1 MKVDLKK
8 HRKMLVLLPL
18 FVLSVII
25 ILYLGGKYIPRS
37 TIKNSMDSLSR
48 LNTKLPEPNIKEK
61 ERNKLEVYMQ
71 MQKDSL
77 EKLNEQKKQSNNRF
91 FQSDPAQETI
101 DEYPPVQRKRADRK
115 SLAQHEARVNEQLEK
130 IMQELNHVAEEETPS
145 HREDLSI
152 NSQEVSPDIARLEKL
167 MATLQADS
175 TEDPELKQ
183 LDAMLDKIL
192 RIQQPQT
199 AAKQSYKRDT
209 SQSVIPVNYHPEQI
223 PRPATIFYGLQQ
235 RAIPVTNQKPA
246 IKAVVHADQ
255 VVQDGSTIKLR
266 LTENIYVG
274 GQPIPANSF
283 VFGTCSISDE
293 RLIVQLDR
301 IVHNNVII
309 PVQLEVFDT
318 DGITGISIPGAI
330 TRDAAK
336 KGLDNTLQTL
346 SMTSLDPSMAAQITS
361 AGIQSLKSLLS
372 RKIKQVKVTVKAGH
386 QVYLQ

>member
-1 MKVDLKK
+1 
-8 HRKMLVLLPL
+8 MLVLLPL

-25 ILYLGGKYIPRS
+25 IIFLGGKYIPRNMA
-37 TIKNSMDSLSR
+37 KNSTDSLSR

-61 ERNKLEVYMQ
+61 ERNKLEEYMQ

-77 EKLNEQKKQSNNRF
+77 EKLSVQKKQSNNSF
-91 FQSDPAQETI
+91 FQNDAGVETI

-115 SLAQHEARVNEQLEK
+115 NLAQHEARVNEQLEK
-130 IMQELNHVAEEETPS
+130 IMQELNHVTEEASPS
-145 HREDLSI
+145 HRENLPV

-167 MATLQADS
+167 MATLQTDTS
-175 TEDPELKQ
+175 DDPELKQ

-192 RIQQPQT
+192 RIQQPT
-199 AAKQSYKRDT
+199 STTRQSYKKDT
-209 SQSVIPVNYHPEQI
+209 TQHALPVNQQAEQTS
-223 PRPATIFYGLQQ
+223 RPSTIFFGLEQ
-235 RAIPVTNQKPA
+235 RPTTVTKQKTA

-301 IVHNNVII
+301 IVHNGVII

-336 KGLDNTLQTL
+336 KGLDNTLQSL
-346 SMTSLDPSMAAQITS
+346 SMTSLDPSVAAQVAG

-372 RKIKQVKVTVKAGH
+372 RKVKQVKVTVKAGH

>member
-25 ILYLGGKYIPRS
+25 IINLGGKYISRS
-37 TIKNSMDSLSR
+37 TLKNSTDTLSR

-61 ERNKLEVYMQ
+61 ERSKLEVYMQ

-77 EKLNEQKKQSNNRF
+77 EKENQQRKESNNSF
-91 FQSDPAQETI
+91 FQADPAQEPM
-101 DEYPPVQRKRADRK
+101 DEYLPVKRKRNHRP
-115 SLAQHEARVNEQLEK
+115 SLAQQETRVNEQLEK
-130 IMQELNHVAEEETPS
+130 IMQELNHVAEEENPGH
-145 HREDLSI
+145 HREPSI
-152 NSQEVSPDIARLEKL
+152 NPQETSPDIARLEKL
-167 MATLQADS
+167 MDALQTD
-175 TEDPELKQ
+175 TVEDPELKQ

-192 RIQQPQT
+192 RIQQPPS
-199 AAKQSYKRDT
+199 AARQAYKDT
-209 SQSVIPVNYHPEQI
+209 SQRIIPVNRHPEQI
-223 PRPATIFYGLQQ
+223 PRPATVFHGLEQ
-235 RAIPVTNQKPA
+235 RATTVTKQKSA

-301 IVHNNVII
+301 IVHNNIII

-346 SMTSLDPSMAAQITS
+346 SMTSLDPSISAQATS
-361 AGIQSLKSLLS
+361 AGIQSLKTLLS

-386 QVYLQ
+386 QVFLQ